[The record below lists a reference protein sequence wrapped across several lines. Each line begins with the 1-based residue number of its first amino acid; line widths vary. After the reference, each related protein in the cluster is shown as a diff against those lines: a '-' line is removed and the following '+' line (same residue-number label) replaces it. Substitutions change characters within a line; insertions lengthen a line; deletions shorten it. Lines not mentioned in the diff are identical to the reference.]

1 MMKDINFKQSEGA
14 LFLEEEHII
23 LKEQIK
29 KFVENEVKPKA
40 KKWEVDGFIPREVF
54 KKMGALGFL
63 GITYPTEFGGSEM
76 DVRGSVVFAEELGK
90 SNQAVKISLF
100 RTRRAMDAR
109 LEEKGLQAS
118 A

>member
-1 MMKDINFKQSEGA
+1 MKDINFKQSEDA

-54 KKMGALGFL
+54 KKMGALGF
-63 GITYPTEFGGSEM
+63 FGYNLSYRIWWIGNGCS
-76 DVRGSVVFAEELGK
+76 R
-90 SNQAVKISLF
+90 
-100 RTRRAMDAR
+100 
-109 LEEKGLQAS
+109 
-118 A
+118 

>member
-1 MMKDINFKQSEGA
+1 MKDINFKQSEDA

-40 KKWEVDGFIPREVF
+40 TKWEADGFIPREVF

-63 GITYPTEFGGSEM
+63 GIT
-76 DVRGSVVFAEELGK
+76 
-90 SNQAVKISLF
+90 
-100 RTRRAMDAR
+100 
-109 LEEKGLQAS
+109 
-118 A
+118 